1 MTGEATAIATR
12 RATVSAESV
21 RPARDRAFGWAFFVW
36 GSAAY
41 LVTTLVVLAMSL
53 RRTDGRLVYV
63 LDDPAIHL
71 SVARALAEH
80 GTWGVVPGQFESA
93 SSSPTWTILLAGW
106 LRVVPGPDSL
116 GPLVLNVA
124 ASLAVIAL
132 LASRQRALRPAF
144 GRPLDVVATV
154 ALVTVVLFLPGLTFV
169 GMEHPLHIALVLA
182 TIALFQLHQDGRP
195 VRGGPW
201 LPYVLLVAATLTR
214 FETAFLAVGIAT
226 ALLVTGSGSSLWPPR
241 GDRWARPAAVL
252 AVTGATIAAFGVVN
266 LAMGQSVLPNSV
278 LAKGAPRS
286 FGPQLVQAALAR
298 IGDDPLVA
306 VLTATALAALVMLG
320 TRRPVWC
327 FPAVVLVVTVPLHLL
342 FAQFGWYER
351 YQAYLIAL
359 GVYVVLGLLADL
371 RSPDQVGTSW
381 PSAPAAGASRPWA
394 RWWVVPTLVCLLAA
408 FSGNKPSG
416 VVHAAAA
423 MDETYDQRY
432 QVARFL
438 ARYYDGEPV
447 ATGELG
453 YVSLFHEGPI
463 TDIFGLGD
471 REVLLEWERMHHE
484 VPEATYWRDLM
495 IRRDVDVVVVY
506 PTSLGARV
514 PREWIGVGQLD
525 IGREELTSPDRRMT
539 FYATQPEAVA
549 HLHDSLEDFAGDLS
563 EGSAIELNPLAEMR
577 AEAVLR
583 DAQGVAPGPPGD
595 G

>member
-1 MTGEATAIATR
+1 MAGEAIAVATR
-12 RATVSAESV
+12 RATVSVEPV
-21 RPARDRAFGWAFFVW
+21 PPARDRAFGWAFFAW

-41 LVTTLVVLAMSL
+41 LVATLVVLAIGL

-93 SSSPTWTILLAGW
+93 SSSPTWTVLLAGW
-106 LRVVPGPDSL
+106 LRVVPGPDSIA
-116 GPLVLNVA
+116 PLVLNVA
-124 ASLAVIAL
+124 ASLAVVAV
-132 LASRQRALRPAF
+132 LASVQRVLRPGI
-144 GRPLDVVATV
+144 GRPLDVLATV
-154 ALVTVVLFLPGLTFV
+154 ALVIVVLFLPGLTFV

-182 TIALFQLHQDGRP
+182 TVVSFHRRQVGWS
-195 VRGGPW
+195 VRGRPW

-226 ALLVTGSGSSLWPPR
+226 ALLVTGSGPGLWPPR
-241 GDRWARPAAVL
+241 AARWARPSAVL
-252 AVTGATIAAFGVVN
+252 AVTGATIAAFGGVN
-266 LAMGQSVLPNSV
+266 VAMGQGLLPNSV

-286 FGPQLVQAALAR
+286 FGPPLVQAALAR
-298 IGDDPLVA
+298 IADDPLVA
-306 VLTATALAALVMLG
+306 VLTATALGALVLLG
-320 TRRPVWC
+320 ARRPAWG

-371 RSPDQVGTSW
+371 RSPDQVRASVIG
-381 PSAPAAGASRPWA
+381 PPDGASQPWT
-394 RWWVVPTLVCLLAA
+394 RWWVVPTLVCLLVA
-408 FSGNKPSG
+408 FSGNKPSA

-438 ARYYDGEPV
+438 DRYYDGEPV

-453 YVSLFHEGPI
+453 YVSLFHEGPV

-471 REVLLEWERMHHE
+471 REVLLEWERVHHE
-484 VPEATYWRDLM
+484 VPEASYWRDLM
-495 IRRDVDVVVVY
+495 VRRDVDVVVVY
-506 PTSLGARV
+506 PSTFGSQV
-514 PREWIGVGQLD
+514 PREWIGVGRLD
-525 IGREELTSPDRRMT
+525 IGREELTSPDRTMT
-539 FYATQPEAVA
+539 FYATVPEAVDY
-549 HLHDSLEDFAGDLS
+549 LQESLGEFSDDLPD
-563 EGSAIELNPLAEMR
+563 GSTIELNPLARVKADAM
-577 AEAVLR
+577 LR
-583 DAQGVAPGPPGD
+583 GA
-595 G
+595 

>member
-1 MTGEATAIATR
+1 MAGEAIAVATR
-12 RATVSAESV
+12 RATVSVEPV
-21 RPARDRAFGWAFFVW
+21 PPARDRAFGWAFFAW

-41 LVTTLVVLAMSL
+41 LVATLVVLAIGL

-93 SSSPTWTILLAGW
+93 SSSPTWTVLLAGW
-106 LRVVPGPDSL
+106 LRVVPGPDSI

-124 ASLAVIAL
+124 ASLAVVAV
-132 LASRQRALRPAF
+132 LASVQRVLRPGI
-144 GRPLDVVATV
+144 GRPLDVLATV
-154 ALVTVVLFLPGLTFV
+154 ALVIVVLFLPGLTFV

-182 TIALFQLHQDGRP
+182 TVVSFHRRQVGWS
-195 VRGGPW
+195 VRGRPW

-226 ALLVTGSGSSLWPPR
+226 ALLVTGSGPGLWPPR
-241 GDRWARPAAVL
+241 AARWARPSAVL
-252 AVTGATIAAFGVVN
+252 AVTGATIAAFGGVN
-266 LAMGQSVLPNSV
+266 VAMGQGLLPNSV

-286 FGPQLVQAALAR
+286 FGPPLVQAALAR
-298 IGDDPLVA
+298 IADDPLVA
-306 VLTATALAALVMLG
+306 VLTATALGALVLLG
-320 TRRPVWC
+320 ARRPAWG

-371 RSPDQVGTSW
+371 RSPDQVGVSVIG
-381 PSAPAAGASRPWA
+381 PPADGASQPWT
-394 RWWVVPTLVCLLAA
+394 RWWVVPTLVCLLVA
-408 FSGNKPSG
+408 FSGNKPSA

-438 ARYYDGEPV
+438 DRYYDGEPV

-453 YVSLFHEGPI
+453 YVSLFHEGPV

-471 REVLLEWERMHHE
+471 REVLLEWERVHHE
-484 VPEATYWRDLM
+484 VPEASYWRDLM
-495 IRRDVDVVVVY
+495 VRRDVDVVVVY
-506 PTSLGARV
+506 PSTFGSQV
-514 PREWIGVGQLD
+514 PREWIGVGRLD
-525 IGREELTSPDRRMT
+525 IGREELTSPDRTMT
-539 FYATQPEAVA
+539 FYATVPEAVDY
-549 HLHDSLEDFAGDLS
+549 LQESLGEFSDDLPD
-563 EGSAIELNPLAEMR
+563 GSTIELNPLARVKADAM
-577 AEAVLR
+577 LR
-583 DAQGVAPGPPGD
+583 GA
-595 G
+595 